1 MPGAS
6 RANQFHQRPREESR
20 ARTPPE
26 KTDRQSRLR
35 NRIHE
40 LEDSQT
46 TSLVFL
52 FSSLSS
58 SSINHLPIPIDH
70 LPFPF
75 LFPSSKARLLY
86 AHACRDLFSGH
97 PERDP
102 SLFTLLRHSSRNQR
116 YKYARTVGCWLRFQ
130 GTAKE
135 SRGAISFTRELVS
148 AGAKNDPPGPLFNE
162 SRNPFRLFS
171 HQNPPCLPTAS
182 IPTLFEIFERKKS
195 REEKKKK
202 QLQHEVDDG
211 EEIEKRGMVERNEAN
226 EGPSFR
232 GEIESETEGEE
243 EDETRWKWRWDRDE
257 GDKTRRGCVT
267 GRNVPGRSRRFGD
280 RPEAL
285 RFARI
290 EGRRRGWWNGTT
302 RASFGTCI
310 FFGHGRKT
318 LRASEGNVCLEDVP
332 RLPERHLHG
341 RGFLLERVNARLE

>member
-1 MPGAS
+1 MAEI
-6 RANQFHQRPREESR
+6 PRDGEGISWRDLIHSR
-20 ARTPPE
+20 AR
-26 KTDRQSRLR
+26 
-35 NRIHE
+35 
-40 LEDSQT
+40 
-46 TSLVFL
+46 F
-52 FSSLSS
+52 
-58 SSINHLPIPIDH
+58 
-70 LPFPF
+70 
-75 LFPSSKARLLY
+75 
-86 AHACRDLFSGH
+86 
-97 PERDP
+97 
-102 SLFTLLRHSSRNQR
+102 
-116 YKYARTVGCWLRFQ
+116 
-130 GTAKE
+130 
-135 SRGAISFTRELVS
+135 RGRE
-148 AGAKNDPPGPLFNE
+148 NDPPGPLFNE

-195 REEKKKK
+195 REEEKKK
-202 QLQHEVDDG
+202 QLQQEVDDG

-302 RASFGTCI
+302 RASFVGRAYSSGTAA
-310 FFGHGRKT
+310 R
-318 LRASEGNVCLEDVP
+318 RYVP
-332 RLPERHLHG
+332 RKEMSVWRTC
-341 RGFLLERVNARLE
+341 RGCPRDTCTGVDFSWSE